1 MFEEMKIKIEVLEE
15 IERKL
20 DEIIKAAETDGKYYK
35 DMMENPEY
43 KGWYESDYENTQKR
57 RKIAESIK
65 EDFLKKYLK

>member
-15 IERKL
+15 IEHKL
-20 DEIIKAAETDGKYYK
+20 DEIIKSADADGKYYL

-43 KGWYESDYENTQKR
+43 KEWYKSDYENTEKR

>member
-15 IERKL
+15 MEHKL
-20 DEIIKAAETDGKYYK
+20 DEIIRDAESNMKYYS

-43 KGWYESDYENTQKR
+43 KDWYKSDYENADKR

-65 EDFLKKYLK
+65 DEFLKKYLK